1 MPFKAWQRSNRRP
14 LPHPA
19 KVRLCPMSDDPRSRF
34 YDCYEKYF
42 LAKMRNQ
49 EEKEISFYA
58 LLSLVQIHQIVGDSD
73 QVKAAKVMHE
83 LMGLVLPEAQ
93 TKEMYNELRKDSGAG
108 ESPAAETGQRL
119 GFS

>member
-1 MPFKAWQRSNRRP
+1 MF
-14 LPHPA
+14 
-19 KVRLCPMSDDPRSRF
+19 DDPRSRF

-42 LAKMRNQ
+42 VAKVRNNK
-49 EEKEISFYA
+49 EKEISFYA

-83 LMGLVLPEAQ
+83 LMGLVLPEEQ
-93 TKEMYNELRKDSGAG
+93 TKEMYNELRKDSGIG
-108 ESPAAETGQRL
+108 ESPTAEAPAHRV

>member
-1 MPFKAWQRSNRRP
+1 MF
-14 LPHPA
+14 
-19 KVRLCPMSDDPRSRF
+19 DDPRSRF

-42 LAKMRNQ
+42 VAKIRSK

-93 TKEMYNELRKDSGAG
+93 AKEMYNELRKDSRVG
-108 ESPAAETGQRL
+108 ESPAAAETAHRV

>member
-1 MPFKAWQRSNRRP
+1 
-14 LPHPA
+14 
-19 KVRLCPMSDDPRSRF
+19 MSDDPRSRF

-42 LAKMRNQ
+42 LAKTRSQ

-108 ESPAAETGQRL
+108 ESPAPETAQRF

>member
-1 MPFKAWQRSNRRP
+1 
-14 LPHPA
+14 
-19 KVRLCPMSDDPRSRF
+19 MSDDPRSRF
-34 YDCYEKYF
+34 YDYYEKYF
-42 LAKMRNQ
+42 VSKMRNK
-49 EEKEISFYA
+49 EEKEIRFYA

-93 TKEMYNELRKDSGAG
+93 AKEMYKELRKDSGVG
-108 ESPAAETGQRL
+108 EGPDVAETAHRV

>member
-1 MPFKAWQRSNRRP
+1 
-14 LPHPA
+14 
-19 KVRLCPMSDDPRSRF
+19 MSDDPRSRF

-42 LAKMRNQ
+42 LAKMRNR
-49 EEKEISFYA
+49 EGKETNFYA

-73 QVKAAKVMHE
+73 RAKAAKVMHE

-93 TKEMYNELRKDSGAG
+93 AKEIYNELRKDSGVG
-108 ESPAAETGQRL
+108 ESPAGGTAQRV

>member
-1 MPFKAWQRSNRRP
+1 MTE
-14 LPHPA
+14 
-19 KVRLCPMSDDPRSRF
+19 DPRSLF

-42 LAKMRNQ
+42 IAKMRNS

-83 LMGLVLPEAQ
+83 LMGLALPEAQ
-93 TKEMYNELRKDSGAG
+93 TKEMYNELRKDSGVG
-108 ESPAAETGQRL
+108 ESPDIAENAHRV

>member
-1 MPFKAWQRSNRRP
+1 
-14 LPHPA
+14 
-19 KVRLCPMSDDPRSRF
+19 MSDDPRSRF

-42 LAKMRNQ
+42 VSKMRNK
-49 EEKEISFYA
+49 EEKEIRFYA

-93 TKEMYNELRKDSGAG
+93 AKEMYKELRKDSGVG
-108 ESPAAETGQRL
+108 ESPDVAETAHRV

>member
-1 MPFKAWQRSNRRP
+1 MF
-14 LPHPA
+14 
-19 KVRLCPMSDDPRSRF
+19 DDPRSRF
-34 YDCYEKYF
+34 YDSYEKYF
-42 LAKMRNQ
+42 VAKMRNR

-73 QVKAAKVMHE
+73 QIKAAKVVHE

-93 TKEMYNELRKDSGAG
+93 TKEMYNELRKDSGVG
-108 ESPAAETGQRL
+108 ESPDIAENAHRV

>member
-1 MPFKAWQRSNRRP
+1 LPLRRP
-14 LPHPA
+14 LPRSA
-19 KVRLCPMSDDPRSRF
+19 KVRSYLMFDDPRSRF

-42 LAKMRNQ
+42 VAKVRNNK
-49 EEKEISFYA
+49 EKEISFYA

-83 LMGLVLPEAQ
+83 LMGLVLPEEQ
-93 TKEMYNELRKDSGAG
+93 TKEMYNELRKDSGIG
-108 ESPAAETGQRL
+108 ESPAAEAPAHRV

>member
-1 MPFKAWQRSNRRP
+1 
-14 LPHPA
+14 
-19 KVRLCPMSDDPRSRF
+19 MSDDPRSRF

-42 LAKMRNQ
+42 ISKMRSH
-49 EEKEISFYA
+49 EEKEIRFYA

-108 ESPAAETGQRL
+108 ESPATETTQRF

>member
-1 MPFKAWQRSNRRP
+1 MF
-14 LPHPA
+14 
-19 KVRLCPMSDDPRSRF
+19 DDPRSRF

-42 LAKMRNQ
+42 VAKIRNK

-83 LMGLVLPEAQ
+83 LMGLVLPEA
-93 TKEMYNELRKDSGAG
+93 KANEMYNELRKDSGIG
-108 ESPAAETGQRL
+108 ESTAAAEPPHRV

>member
-1 MPFKAWQRSNRRP
+1 MF
-14 LPHPA
+14 
-19 KVRLCPMSDDPRSRF
+19 DDPRSRF

-42 LAKMRNQ
+42 VAKLRNR

-58 LLSLVQIHQIVGDSD
+58 LLSLVQVHQIVGDSD

-83 LMGLVLPEAQ
+83 LMGLVLPEEQ
-93 TKEMYNELRKDSGAG
+93 TKEMYNELRKDSGIG
-108 ESPAAETGQRL
+108 ESPATEAPAHRV

>member
-1 MPFKAWQRSNRRP
+1 MF
-14 LPHPA
+14 
-19 KVRLCPMSDDPRSRF
+19 DDPRSRF

-42 LAKMRNQ
+42 VAKIRNK

-73 QVKAAKVMHE
+73 HLKAAKVMYE

-93 TKEMYNELRKDSGAG
+93 AREMYNELRKDSGIG
-108 ESPAAETGQRL
+108 ESPTVAEPPQRV

>member
-1 MPFKAWQRSNRRP
+1 
-14 LPHPA
+14 
-19 KVRLCPMSDDPRSRF
+19 MSDDPRSRF

-42 LAKMRNQ
+42 ISKMRNQ
-49 EEKEISFYA
+49 EDKETRFYA

-93 TKEMYNELRKDSGAG
+93 AKEMYHELRKDSGVG
-108 ESPAAETGQRL
+108 ESPDVAETAHRV

>member
-1 MPFKAWQRSNRRP
+1 MF
-14 LPHPA
+14 
-19 KVRLCPMSDDPRSRF
+19 DDPRSRF
-34 YDCYEKYF
+34 YDSYEKYF
-42 LAKMRNQ
+42 IAKMHNR

-93 TKEMYNELRKDSGAG
+93 TKEMYHELRKDSGVG
-108 ESPAAETGQRL
+108 ESPDIEENAHRV

>member
-1 MPFKAWQRSNRRP
+1 MF
-14 LPHPA
+14 
-19 KVRLCPMSDDPRSRF
+19 DDPLSRF
-34 YDCYEKYF
+34 YDSYEKYF
-42 LAKMRNQ
+42 VAKMRNR

-73 QVKAAKVMHE
+73 QVKATKVMHE

-93 TKEMYNELRKDSGAG
+93 TKEMYNELRKDSGVG
-108 ESPAAETGQRL
+108 ESPAVAETAQRV

>member
-1 MPFKAWQRSNRRP
+1 MF
-14 LPHPA
+14 
-19 KVRLCPMSDDPRSRF
+19 DDPRSRF
-34 YDCYEKYF
+34 YDSYEKYF
-42 LAKMRNQ
+42 VAKMRNQ

-93 TKEMYNELRKDSGAG
+93 TKEMYNELRKDSGVA
-108 ESPAAETGQRL
+108 ESPDVAETAHRV

>member
-1 MPFKAWQRSNRRP
+1 MF
-14 LPHPA
+14 
-19 KVRLCPMSDDPRSRF
+19 DDPRSRF
-34 YDCYEKYF
+34 YDSYEKYF
-42 LAKMRNQ
+42 VAKMRNG

-83 LMGLVLPEAQ
+83 LMGLVLPEAR
-93 TKEMYNELRKDSGAG
+93 TKEMYHELRKDSGVG
-108 ESPAAETGQRL
+108 ESPAVAEAAQRV

>member
-1 MPFKAWQRSNRRP
+1 
-14 LPHPA
+14 
-19 KVRLCPMSDDPRSRF
+19 MSDDPRSRF

-42 LAKMRNQ
+42 LAKMRNR

-83 LMGLVLPEAQ
+83 LMGLVLPEVQ
-93 TKEMYNELRKDSGAG
+93 TKEMYNELRKDSGVG
-108 ESPAAETGQRL
+108 ESPAVAETAQRV

>member
-1 MPFKAWQRSNRRP
+1 
-14 LPHPA
+14 
-19 KVRLCPMSDDPRSRF
+19 MSDDPRSRF

-42 LAKMRNQ
+42 LAKMRNR

-83 LMGLVLPEAQ
+83 LMGLVLPEVQ
-93 TKEMYNELRKDSGAG
+93 TKEMYNELRKDSGVG
-108 ESPAAETGQRL
+108 ESPTVAETAQRV

>member
-1 MPFKAWQRSNRRP
+1 MF
-14 LPHPA
+14 
-19 KVRLCPMSDDPRSRF
+19 DDPRSRF

-42 LAKMRNQ
+42 VAKMRNK

-58 LLSLVQIHQIVGDSD
+58 LLSLVQIHQIAGDSD

-93 TKEMYNELRKDSGAG
+93 AREMYVELRKDSRVG
-108 ESPAAETGQRL
+108 ESPAGAETTHRV

>member
-1 MPFKAWQRSNRRP
+1 
-14 LPHPA
+14 LPHSA
-19 KVRLCPMSDDPRSRF
+19 KVRSYLMFDDPRSRF

-42 LAKMRNQ
+42 VAKVRNNK
-49 EEKEISFYA
+49 EKEISFYA

-83 LMGLVLPEAQ
+83 LMGLVLPEEQ
-93 TKEMYNELRKDSGAG
+93 TKEMYNELRKDSGIG
-108 ESPAAETGQRL
+108 ESPAAEAPAHRV

>member
-1 MPFKAWQRSNRRP
+1 MF
-14 LPHPA
+14 
-19 KVRLCPMSDDPRSRF
+19 DDPRSRF
-34 YDCYEKYF
+34 YDSYEKYF
-42 LAKMRNQ
+42 AAKMRNS

-83 LMGLVLPEAQ
+83 LMGLVLPEAR
-93 TKEMYNELRKDSGAG
+93 TKEMYNELRKDSGVG
-108 ESPAAETGQRL
+108 ESPGVAEAAQRV

>member
-1 MPFKAWQRSNRRP
+1 
-14 LPHPA
+14 
-19 KVRLCPMSDDPRSRF
+19 MSDDPRSRF

-42 LAKMRNQ
+42 IAKMRNR

-83 LMGLVLPEAQ
+83 LMGLVVPEAQ
-93 TKEMYNELRKDSGAG
+93 AKEMYNELRKDSGVG
-108 ESPAAETGQRL
+108 ESPAGAESPHRV

>member
-1 MPFKAWQRSNRRP
+1 
-14 LPHPA
+14 
-19 KVRLCPMSDDPRSRF
+19 MSDDPRSRF

-42 LAKMRNQ
+42 VAKMRNS

-58 LLSLVQIHQIVGDSD
+58 LLSLVQIHQIVGDPD

-83 LMGLVLPEAQ
+83 LMGLVLSEAQ
-93 TKEMYNELRKDSGAG
+93 TKEMYNELRKDSGVG
-108 ESPAAETGQRL
+108 ESPTVAETAHHV